1 MPSLSLQRWFAERAG
16 SLNDIE
22 SADCSVRGSGPGAR
36 AVSQQINQAYAV
48 LLTAQF
54 QGLCRDLHSESA
66 DHFVMPITNPDLRDM
81 LRDNLVFGRKIDR
94 GNPTPG
100 NLGSD
105 FNRFNLAFWSR
116 GDAHRSPN
124 AVRRTALEELHAWRN
139 AIAHQDFLAWM
150 LKAGQPNLT
159 MGQVQTWRK
168 ACEGL
173 ARSFDHVLHGHLQTL
188 TGIAPW

>member
-22 SADCSVRGSGPGAR
+22 SAHRSVHGSGPGAR
-36 AVSQQINQAYAV
+36 AASQQINQAYAV

-54 QGLCRDLHSESA
+54 QGFCRDLHSESA

-100 NLGSD
+100 NPGSD

-116 GDAHRSPN
+116 VECAPVPERRAPDCPGRTERLAERHRPP
-124 AVRRTALEELHAWRN
+124 R
-139 AIAHQDFLAWM
+139 FLSLDVKGRATQ
-150 LKAGQPNLT
+150 LDLGPGT
-159 MGQVQTWRK
+159 D
-168 ACEGL
+168 L
-173 ARSFDHVLHGHLQTL
+173 AESM
-188 TGIAPW
+188 